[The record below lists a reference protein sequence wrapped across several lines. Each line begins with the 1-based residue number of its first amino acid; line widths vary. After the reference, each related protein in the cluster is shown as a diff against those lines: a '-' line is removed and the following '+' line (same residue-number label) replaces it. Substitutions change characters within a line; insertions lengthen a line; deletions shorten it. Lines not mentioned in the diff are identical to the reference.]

1 MDRRTILHS
10 FFANLW
16 NRWSE
21 DRFRRFSAIF
31 FFFFL
36 FPIDVTKKKNRI
48 ELKSWMKNSRSSD
61 CCPFRTCW
69 IRKSGKKER
78 GEGKKKEKERK
89 ILRKGFKVFIED
101 RWSIG
106 CCGSSAAAMPALHR
120 SLTQFPAWNSA
131 QCLAAPVDP
140 GILNI
145 TGWERM
151 KAESNNGYL
160 KTSVIVEQ
168 NEISLGSGQETPA
181 TSPLQVRDL
190 VTLLASNYVNLT
202 LLFIIRFVFTL
213 IFLNFVLSHLCTFC
227 EDRVTM
233 NVEEK
238 EFKFNFKLNYSL
250 DSKIRIIS
258 QTSFIYFIY
267 ES

>member
-69 IRKSGKKER
+69 IRKSGKKESG
-78 GEGKKKEKERK
+78 GEKKKEKERK

-213 IFLNFVLSHLCTFC
+213 IFLKDLKIAL
-227 EDRVTM
+227 RWM
-233 NVEEK
+233 
-238 EFKFNFKLNYSL
+238 
-250 DSKIRIIS
+250 SKRKSSNSIS
-258 QTSFIYFIY
+258 N
-267 ES
+267 